1 MLVSYHVCS
10 LLTSLPLPET
20 TEIAVNLVFENNPQ
34 LKVTKRE
41 LKQLF
46 NSAISGS
53 HFTLNGGFYDQI
65 DGVSM
70 GSLLGPVPADLLIG
84 YHQKKWFQ

>member
-1 MLVSYHVCS
+1 MMSVVFSQKY
-10 LLTSLPLPET
+10 LLQET
-20 TEIAVNLVFENNPQ
+20 IELAVEPIFENNPQ

-46 NSAISGS
+46 NFATSGT
-53 HFTLNGGFYDQI
+53 HFIFNGSFYDQI

-70 GSLLGPVPADLLIG
+70 GSPLGHVLTNLFMS
-84 YHQKKWFQ
+84 YSKKKWF

>member
-1 MLVSYHVCS
+1 MMSVVFSQVY
-10 LLTSLPLPET
+10 LLQET
-20 TEIAVNLVFENNPQ
+20 IELAVEPIFENNPQ

-46 NSAISGS
+46 NFATSGT
-53 HFTLNGGFYDQI
+53 HFIFNGSFYDQI

-70 GSLLGPVPADLLIG
+70 GSPLGHVLTNLFMS
-84 YHQKKWFQ
+84 YSKKKWF